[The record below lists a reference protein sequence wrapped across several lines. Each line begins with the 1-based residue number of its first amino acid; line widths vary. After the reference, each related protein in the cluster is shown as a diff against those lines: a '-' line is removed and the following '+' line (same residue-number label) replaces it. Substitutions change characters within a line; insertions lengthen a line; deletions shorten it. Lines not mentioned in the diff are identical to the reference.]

1 MGQVVSQRE
10 LLLRRGEWKRTGEGV
25 VCAYGS
31 FDLLHPGHIRLL
43 EQARDFGEI
52 LAVAVQSD
60 DMLRRREGC
69 AVSDCTPTRPVTP
82 AAERAE
88 IVAALDAVDVAA
100 VADGTLSEF
109 LTKFRPD
116 AFVRGDERSS
126 ETVDSER
133 NLSADL
139 ESMLTEIGCK
149 LVRLPLEPGFS
160 STGLIERISGHR
172 A

>member
-1 MGQVVSQRE
+1 M
-10 LLLRRGEWKRTGEGV
+10 
-25 VCAYGS
+25 CAYGA
-31 FDLLHPGHIRLL
+31 FDLLHPGHTRLF

-60 DMLRRREGC
+60 DMVRRGKACVLGDGALRMDRTE
-69 AVSDCTPTRPVTP
+69 RPVTP

-88 IVAALDAVDVAA
+88 IVAALSSVDLAA
-100 VADGTLSEF
+100 VVDETLSEF

-116 AFVRGDERSS
+116 AFVCGNEGGDES
-126 ETVDSER
+126 VDLDR
-133 NLSADL
+133 NPAADL
-139 ESMLTEIGCK
+139 ESILTEIGCK

-160 STGLIERISGHR
+160 TTRLIERISGHS